1 MRRKPLLRLFLLLA
15 LLSLSLYFL
24 WRQPWSTGPDHGAN
38 ISLSFNL
45 CLPASEGTNLIT
57 ADHPLKV
64 RYLREAWID
73 STRQFYTKALQIT
86 PADTLYISTWSQ
98 VGLREGKRLL
108 DLQSGDVLTSQAGE
122 KGSVAYYQLF
132 SRRKGLYFSRYLFQ
146 DRSFDTLVQVDRF
159 GPDSAA
165 VRALHESDILIKQ
178 IQPCL

>member
-24 WRQPWSTGPDHGAN
+24 WRQPWGTGPDYGAN

-57 ADHPLKV
+57 ADHPLKA

-98 VGLREGKRLL
+98 VSLREGKRLL

-132 SRRKGLYFSRYLFQ
+132 SRRYLFQ

-165 VRALHESDILIKQ
+165 VRALYESDLLIKQ
-178 IQPCL
+178 VQPCL